1 MENIVEY
8 YAKKVDF
15 TVAKGL
21 SGPECLYICCQLSDK
36 VRSLIWDALP
46 KDLSHKEKKIEMLK
60 IMYERD
66 FSPEKF
72 EKFLNRY
79 KEYLDSLE

>member
-1 MENIVEY
+1 MQNIVEY

-15 TVAKGL
+15 TVAAGL
-21 SGPECLYICCQLSDK
+21 PGPECLYICCQLSDK
-36 VRSLIWDALP
+36 VRSLIWNALP
-46 KDLSHKEKKIEMLK
+46 QDLPDKDKKIEMLK

-66 FSPEKF
+66 FTKEKF
-72 EKFLNRY
+72 EIFLNRY